1 MEDFRV
7 RSRLVHVIPRTRIIG
22 NRRTLTMSEDRDR
35 MSGQNEETEQEDV
48 EAHKLAANQEPD
60 QQDDDVEAHKLA

>member
-1 MEDFRV
+1 
-7 RSRLVHVIPRTRIIG
+7 
-22 NRRTLTMSEDRDR
+22 MSEDRDR